1 MVKTNTIFS
10 YHLGLLES
18 RVIDALDSGPEVK
31 NLDKVNIVYKRI
43 NSELVHIL

>member
-10 YHLGLLES
+10 YYLGLLES
-18 RVIDALDSGPEVK
+18 IDALDSGPEVK